1 MLRSSLHMQS
11 FAIEGMTPK
20 MGNLKKPKRNYNQK
34 DGHLKADSSCLL
46 LTLFYKPV
54 KEASGISEP
63 NPNCLRTVSRIFKF
77 AGWLACEQVLH

>member
-34 DGHLKADSSCLL
+34 DGHLKPIHL
-46 LTLFYKPV
+46 
-54 KEASGISEP
+54 
-63 NPNCLRTVSRIFKF
+63 VSY
-77 AGWLACEQVLH
+77 